1 MSSALWRRAAALFG
15 LVAVVAAACGASEG
29 GVAPGD
35 ARRGRQLFVTQA
47 CAGCH
52 VVESLRG
59 ADGSVGPEL
68 SHIGSEAETRVAGQ
82 DAQTYLR
89 TAIVFPNA
97 FVVKGYE
104 ANVMPLDYG
113 ESLSLQQ
120 RRDLVAYLLSLR

>member
-1 MSSALWRRAAALFG
+1 MALFG

-29 GVAPGD
+29 GAAPGD

-59 ADGSVGPEL
+59 ADGSIGPEL
-68 SHIGSEAETRVAGQ
+68 SNIGSEAETRVAGQ